1 MKKLSKKAKGKRTFS
16 RISYKERVIIENR
29 YCIDKKTISNIA
41 KELGRPVSSVSREIG
56 GKPKIG
62 RGKYS
67 ADIAEARALDNSK
80 NQGRKSKLDY
90 EPLCVYVVEKLKLGW
105 SPEQIESRLPI
116 EYPRDRKMR
125 ISYEAIYQYVYA
137 QIYRGGNGTVKEGCE
152 DLRKYLPRRH
162 ARRLKKGF
170 RKAHKL
176 ERIGK
181 LPSIEDR
188 PEEADKRKE
197 VGHFEDDTMVSRQ
210 SLVRVKSVNE
220 RVSGVV
226 FLGKMMDGT
235 SEESTRVVCERL
247 NVIPPPF
254 RKTLTRD
261 RGTEN
266 MGWENIEKTLS
277 LNVYFA
283 HSYCSYERGSN
294 ENLNGLVRRFFPKK
308 TDFAKVTDEEIHR
321 VEYLLN
327 TRPRKRFGG
336 KTPLEVLFE
345 KTGVAIE
352 Y

>member
-1 MKKLSKKAKGKRTFS
+1 MTKKQKSVNKRRFN
-16 RISYKERVIIENR
+16 RLSYKERVIIENR
-29 YCIDKKTISNIA
+29 YCVDKKTVSIIA
-41 KELGRPVSSVSREIG
+41 LELSRPVSAVSREIG
-56 GKPKIG
+56 GKPRIG

-67 ADIAEARALDNSK
+67 ADIAQAKAINNSK
-80 NQGRKSKLDY
+80 KQGRKSKLGY
-90 EPLCVYVVEKLKLGW
+90 EPLSCYVVEKLKLGW

-137 QIYRGGNGTVKEGCE
+137 QIRREGNGRVKKGCE
-152 DLRKYLPRRH
+152 DLRKYLARRH
-162 ARRLKKGF
+162 KRRAKKGF
-170 RKAHKL
+170 RKAQKL
-176 ERIGK
+176 ERKDK

-188 PEEADKRKE
+188 PKEADKRKE
-197 VGHFEDDTMVSRQ
+197 IGHWEDDTMVSRQ
-210 SLVRVKSVNE
+210 SLIRIKSINE
-220 RVSGVV
+220 RASGVV
-226 FLGKMMDGT
+226 FLGKMVNGT
-235 SEESTRVVCERL
+235 NEESTRVVCEKLRS
-247 NVIPPPF
+247 IPSPYL
-254 RKTLTRD
+254 KTLTRD

-277 LNVYFA
+277 LSVYFA

-308 TDFAKVTDEEIHR
+308 TDFAEVSDEEIRR

-336 KTPLEVLFE
+336 LTPLEVLFK
-345 KTGVAIE
+345 KTGVVIE